1 MGSFQTEIR
10 GLDFS
15 GILTTFS
22 CVKLG
27 NWGLVFL
34 SSLRGLASPGLYL
47 PSLFKNLSFAVATQI
62 LKAGWGFGRSFQ
74 PLRHRAFKQLSCQ

>member
-1 MGSFQTEIR
+1 MGSFQTERR

-34 SSLRGLASPGLYL
+34 SSSRGQASPGLYL

-62 LKAGWGFGRSFQ
+62 LKAG
-74 PLRHRAFKQLSCQ
+74 